1 MHPIIV
7 VFMKQGGQ
15 RRPGETWL
23 DWPSSDSRGRRQ
35 QERRRLREKVCA
47 VNFVVS
53 LPSRGNFFYLVI
65 CFCCSKRDTSS
76 KRKEEMIVF

>member
-23 DWPSSDSRGRRQ
+23 DWPSSGSRGRRQ

-47 VNFVVS
+47 INFVVS
-53 LPSRGNFFYLVI
+53 LPSCGNFFIYLFVFI
-65 CFCCSKRDTSS
+65 AAKETQAA
-76 KRKEEMIVF
+76 KERKK